1 MARSSSLASG
11 SLMHAR
17 DFEPTAKAPLDDVRV
32 LDLSRL
38 VAGNILTHVLAD
50 LGADVIKVE
59 KPGRGDDLRN
69 WTTRGVPLWWQV
81 YARNK
86 QSLCLDLR
94 QAAGRDLLLR
104 LVESSRILVE
114 NYRPGTLEKMGLGPD
129 VLLARNPR
137 LVVVRVSGWGQ
148 TGPFRDKPGFGSL
161 IEAFSGFAAM
171 NGFADRPPVLPAFAM
186 ADAFAGLYGA
196 LAALTALRVAERGGP
211 GQVIDLALLE
221 PILAMLGPKAA
232 EYRLS
237 GETTPRMGSR
247 CTIQAPRD
255 VYQTRDG
262 KYLALS
268 TGTQAMAERLF
279 RAIGRADLQGDPRFR
294 TNEARLRHR
303 EEVESIVAGFIA
315 ERTQA
320 EALAFF
326 EQAEVTVGPVCDEAD
341 LAADPY
347 VAEREA
353 LVDLPD
359 AQAGSLPMHNIVPRF
374 SATPGAL
381 RRPAPRLGE
390 HNADILRAL
399 GCSED
404 EIAGL
409 KEAGVLGQEAA

>member
-1 MARSSSLASG
+1 MN
-11 SLMHAR
+11 AR
-17 DFEPTAKAPLDDVRV
+17 DFDPAATCPLDDVRV

-50 LGADVIKVE
+50 LGAEVIKVE
-59 KPGRGDDLRN
+59 KPGQGDDLRN

-86 QSLCLDLR
+86 KSLCLDLR
-94 QAAGRDLLLR
+94 QAEGRDLLLR
-104 LVESSRILVE
+104 LVESSKILVE

-129 VLLARNPR
+129 VLHARNPG
-137 LVVVRVSGWGQ
+137 LVIVRVSGWGQ

-196 LAALTALRVAERGGP
+196 LAALTALRVAETGGP

-232 EYRLS
+232 EHRLT

-255 VYQTRDG
+255 VYPTKDG
-262 KYLALS
+262 KYVALS

-279 RAIGRADLQGDPRFR
+279 RAIGRADLLDDPRFR
-294 TNEARLRHR
+294 TNAERLRHR
-303 EEVESIVAGFIA
+303 DEVEAIVARFIA
-315 ERTQA
+315 LRTQA

-326 EQAEVTVGPVCDEAD
+326 EETEVTVGPVCDEAD

-347 VAEREA
+347 VAEREV
-353 LVDLPD
+353 LIELPD
-359 AQAGSLPMHNIVPRF
+359 ALSGSLPMHNIVPRL

-381 RRPAPRLGE
+381 RRPAPKLGE
-390 HNADILRAL
+390 HNAEILRAL

-404 EIAGL
+404 EIGRL
-409 KEAGVLGQEAA
+409 TDAGVLSAAADQGSPRPEP

>member
-1 MARSSSLASG
+1 MN
-11 SLMHAR
+11 
-17 DFEPTAKAPLDDVRV
+17 AKQFDPAAVCPLDDVRV

-50 LGADVIKVE
+50 LGAEVIKVE

-69 WTTRGVPLWWQV
+69 WQTRGVPLWWQV

-86 QSLCLDLR
+86 KSLCLDLR

-104 LVESSRILVE
+104 LVETSKILVE
-114 NYRPGTLEKMGLGPD
+114 NYRPGTLEKMGLGPE
-129 VLLARNPR
+129 VLQARNPG

-148 TGPFRDKPGFGSL
+148 SGPFRDKPGFGSL
-161 IEAFSGFAAM
+161 VEAFSGFAAM

-232 EYRLS
+232 EHRLT

-247 CTIQAPRD
+247 CMIQSPRD
-255 VYQTRDG
+255 VYETRDG
-262 KYLALS
+262 KYVALS

-279 RAIGRADLQGDPRFR
+279 RAIGRADLLDDPRFR
-294 TNEARLRHR
+294 TNADRLRHR
-303 EEVESIVAGFIA
+303 EKVEAIVADFIA

-320 EALAFF
+320 DALAFF
-326 EQAEVTVGPVCDEAD
+326 ETAEVTVGPVADEAD

-347 VAEREA
+347 VAEREV
-353 LVDLPD
+353 LVEVPD
-359 AQAGSLPMHNIVPRF
+359 PLAGHLPMHNVVPRL

-381 RRPAPRLGE
+381 RHPAPRLGE
-390 HNADILRAL
+390 HNSEILRAL
-399 GCSED
+399 GCSGE
-404 EIAGL
+404 EIARL
-409 KEAGVLGQEAA
+409 TEAGVLGA

>member
-1 MARSSSLASG
+1 
-11 SLMHAR
+11 MHAR
-17 DFEPTAKAPLDDVRV
+17 DFEPTARCPLDDLRV

-50 LGADVIKVE
+50 LGAEIIKVE

-69 WTTRGVPLWWQV
+69 WRTRGVPLWWQV

-86 QSLCLDLR
+86 KSLCLDMR
-94 QAAGRDLLLR
+94 RAEGRELLLR
-104 LVESSRILVE
+104 LVETSAILVE
-114 NYRPGTLEKMGLGPD
+114 NYRPGTLEKIGLGPEA
-129 VLLARNPR
+129 LHRRNPK

-148 TGPFRDKPGFGSL
+148 TGRNRAKPGFGSL
-161 IEAFSGFAAM
+161 VEAFSGFAAM
-171 NGFADRPPVLPAFAM
+171 NGFADRPPALPAFAM

-232 EYRLS
+232 EHRLT
-237 GETTPRMGSR
+237 GKTTPRLGSR

-255 VYQTRDG
+255 VYPTKDG
-262 KYLALS
+262 RYLALS
-268 TGTQAMAERLF
+268 TGTEAMAERLF
-279 RAIGRADLQGDPRFR
+279 RAIGRADLLDDPRFR
-294 TNEARLRHR
+294 TNADRLRNR
-303 EEVESIVAGFIA
+303 DEVESIVARFIA

-320 EALAFF
+320 EALALF
-326 EQAEVTVGPVCDEAD
+326 ERAEVTVGPVCDEAD

-347 VAEREA
+347 VAEREV
-353 LVDLPD
+353 LIELPD
-359 AQAGSLPMHNIVPRF
+359 AQAGRLPMHNVVPRL

-390 HNADILRAL
+390 HNADILHAL
-399 GCSED
+399 GCSND
-404 EIAGL
+404 DIDQLTA
-409 KEAGVLGQEAA
+409 AGVLGS

>member
-1 MARSSSLASG
+1 
-11 SLMHAR
+11 MHMH
-17 DFEPTAKAPLDDVRV
+17 DFEPTAQCPLDDVRV

-50 LGADVIKVE
+50 LGAEVIKVE

-69 WTTRGVPLWWQV
+69 WRTRGVPLWWQV

-86 QSLCLDLR
+86 KSLCLDLR
-94 QAAGRDLLLR
+94 QAAARDLLLR
-104 LVESSRILVE
+104 LVETSKILVE

-129 VLLARNPR
+129 VLLERNPR

-148 TGPFRDKPGFGSL
+148 TGPYRDKPGFGSL

-171 NGFADRPPVLPAFAM
+171 NGFPDRPPVLPAFAM

-232 EYRLS
+232 EYRLT

-255 VYQTRDG
+255 VYETRDG
-262 KYLALS
+262 KYVALS
-268 TGTQAMAERLF
+268 TGTQTMAERLF
-279 RAIGRADLQGDPRFR
+279 RAIGRADLLDDPRFR
-294 TNEARLRHR
+294 TNADRLAHR
-303 EEVESIVAGFIA
+303 DEVEAIVARFVA

-320 EALAFF
+320 QLLAFF
-326 EQAEVTVGPVCDEAD
+326 ERAEVTVGPVCDEAD

-347 VAEREA
+347 IAEREV
-353 LVDLPD
+353 LVELPD
-359 AQAGSLPMHNIVPRF
+359 AGAGSLPMHNVVPRL

-381 RRPAPRLGE
+381 RRPAPELGE
-390 HNADILRAL
+390 HNAEVLRGL
-399 GCSED
+399 GCSEA
-404 EIAGL
+404 EIARL
-409 KEAGVLGQEAA
+409 TEAGVLGGQPDQITST